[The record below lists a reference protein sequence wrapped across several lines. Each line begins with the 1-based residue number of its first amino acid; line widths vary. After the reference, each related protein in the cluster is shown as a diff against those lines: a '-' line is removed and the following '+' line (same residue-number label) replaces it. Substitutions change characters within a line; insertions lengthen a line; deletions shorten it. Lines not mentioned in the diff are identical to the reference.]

1 MNDGKFIMFQDD
13 FYNLLEKYSRNKI
26 NCEHKKWNEICKTR
40 NDVANFIDTLK
51 WNKQKKAN
59 IYNKKFR
66 WYSRYYFFKWYK
78 AKT

>member
-13 FYNLLEKYSRNKI
+13 FYNLLEKYSRDKI

-51 WNKQKKAN
+51 KA
-59 IYNKKFR
+59 
-66 WYSRYYFFKWYK
+66 
-78 AKT
+78 